1 MHLKVKQK
9 LGMQIPVHTQLNT
22 IDWDTPFRIH
32 QAPPKGVLTPLR
44 QPLSQVSPP
53 GFRPDKLLALA
64 SEGRNEARGQASE
77 ASADQSDFP
86 GSRRLVIL
94 RRTKPP
100 PRDLTNRETQPL
112 FLLFSF

>member
-1 MHLKVKQK
+1 
-9 LGMQIPVHTQLNT
+9 MQIPVQTQLN
-22 IDWDTPFRIH
+22 INDWDTPFRIR

-53 GFRPDKLLALA
+53 GFRARQTLTLV

-100 PRDLTNRETQPL
+100 PRDLTKSETQPL